1 MSRSTTAYASATNR
15 ERVHALELFA
25 GETTP
30 VSVDFTAIL
39 GATPALSSAT
49 WEIDNPTV
57 AVMSDAVID
66 GNTSQITLAAQSAG
80 TATLRCIGGTD
91 SGTKFVQMFA
101 LQVDAA
107 PYFATDTAAGPTS
120 LEATTV
126 VVGGGGGG
134 LGGGAL
140 DGGGA

>member
-1 MSRSTTAYASATNR
+1 MSRSTTAYASATRR

-25 GETTP
+25 GETCP

-39 GATPALSSAT
+39 GATPALSGAR

-57 AVMSDAVID
+57 AVMSNAVID
-66 GNTSQITLAAQSAG
+66 GNTSSIQL
-80 TATLRCIGGTD
+80 TANAPGNAVLRCTGGTD
-91 SGTKFVQMFA
+91 DGARFVQMFA

-107 PYFATDTAAGPTS
+107 QAFAIGNTTGPQSLQATAAVTPPV
-120 LEATTV
+120 TT
-126 VVGGGGGG
+126 GGGGQVF
-134 LGGGAL
+134 